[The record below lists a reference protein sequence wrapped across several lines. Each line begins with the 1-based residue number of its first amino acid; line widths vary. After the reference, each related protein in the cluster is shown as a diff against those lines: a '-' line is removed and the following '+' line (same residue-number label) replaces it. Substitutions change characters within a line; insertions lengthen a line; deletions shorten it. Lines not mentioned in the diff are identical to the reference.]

1 MSFLKIQNLSVDYK
15 LRKETVHAAKDIN
28 IEIKRGEIVGLVG
41 ESGSGKS
48 TVANAIIDLIDEP
61 GKVSEGSIY
70 LSDINIHE
78 NKKNILSLRGKKIGF
93 IFQDPQTSLN
103 PILTIGQQ
111 LIETI
116 QTHLSLSNSEA
127 KEKSINLLKE
137 VGIKDAEKR
146 FNDYPHQFSG
156 GMRQRVVISLS
167 LCCEPEL
174 LIADEPTT
182 ALDVSIQSQ
191 ILELIKKLTKERNLA
206 VILITHDMGVIAET
220 TNRVAVMKN
229 GNLVELG
236 TTKQILTEPKETYTK
251 SLVSSVPPTNKKISR
266 FKIIEKES
274 NNQENINLKIL
285 NRWNKREILKK
296 DLVQIKNLSKTFNE
310 GFFTEKSQNNVLA
323 VDTVSFNIQEGKS
336 FGLVGESGS
345 GKTTIAK
352 MIVNLFK
359 PTSGEIYFDDV
370 CINNIKSNKELLKF
384 RKQIQMIFQDPYS
397 SLNGRLKVKDIIAE
411 PIKLHDANI
420 SSNELNEYI
429 NDLLDS
435 VELSKSS
442 AERYPHEFSG
452 GQRQRISIARALAT
466 KPRLLVCD
474 EPTSALD
481 VSIQAQILNLLKDLQ
496 EQLNLTILFI
506 SHDLPVVRQMCD
518 DIGVLRNGKL
528 CEVSETEELFK
539 NPNHEY
545 TKELLRLMPKI
556 ETIYN

>member
-116 QTHLSLSNSEA
+116 QTHLNLSNSKA
-127 KEKSINLLKE
+127 KEKAINLLKE
-137 VGIKDAEKR
+137 VGIKDADKR

-251 SLVSSVPPTNKKISR
+251 SLVSSVPPTNKKIAR
-266 FKIIEKES
+266 FK
-274 NNQENINLKIL
+274 
-285 NRWNKREILKK
+285 
-296 DLVQIKNLSKTFNE
+296 
-310 GFFTEKSQNNVLA
+310 
-323 VDTVSFNIQEGKS
+323 TVSYTH
-336 FGLVGESGS
+336 L
-345 GKTTIAK
+345 T
-352 MIVNLFK
+352 L
-359 PTSGEIYFDDV
+359 PT
-370 CINNIKSNKELLKF
+370 K
-384 RKQIQMIFQDPYS
+384 
-397 SLNGRLKVKDIIAE
+397 A
-411 PIKLHDANI
+411 
-420 SSNELNEYI
+420 
-429 NDLLDS
+429 
-435 VELSKSS
+435 
-442 AERYPHEFSG
+442 
-452 GQRQRISIARALAT
+452 
-466 KPRLLVCD
+466 
-474 EPTSALD
+474 
-481 VSIQAQILNLLKDLQ
+481 
-496 EQLNLTILFI
+496 
-506 SHDLPVVRQMCD
+506 
-518 DIGVLRNGKL
+518 
-528 CEVSETEELFK
+528 
-539 NPNHEY
+539 
-545 TKELLRLMPKI
+545 
-556 ETIYN
+556 